1 MASGIRPWASQI
13 AEAIEGWE
21 RWPDLYRK
29 LVIAQKKAL
38 AAHQK
43 PRKQLH
49 GVMPGRRRIPVR
61 LCLAWMD
68 IPPSEGYSRLKSV
81 HGALRRSVLK
91 QQKPKLWGP
100 LDRGHTELKDYMAD
114 FLKSRVMDA
123 YTRCKPS

>member
-49 GVMPGRRRIPVR
+49 SVMPGRRRILSGSVWH
-61 LCLAWMD
+61 AWTFLH
-68 IPPSEGYSRLKSV
+68 LK
-81 HGALRRSVLK
+81 GI
-91 QQKPKLWGP
+91 
-100 LDRGHTELKDYMAD
+100 AD
-114 FLKSRVMDA
+114 
-123 YTRCKPS
+123 